1 MIKITGNL
9 QPILNK
15 IEKFPIVIEAAVAES
30 LMASESSI
38 RQNIF
43 DEYGDIFQDYT
54 IETNE
59 DLSINITLNQKDLW
73 HYQNVTGNSFE
84 NIKESIRNCVS
95 QNIKNSLSKNIG
107 GSNGA

>member
-1 MIKITGNL
+1 MIKVTGSL
-9 QPILNK
+9 QPLLNK
-15 IEKFPIVIEAAVAES
+15 IEKLPIVIEAAVAES

-59 DLSINITLNQKDLW
+59 DLSINITLNKKDLW
-73 HYQNVTGNSFE
+73 YYQNVTGDSFE
-84 NIKESIRNCVS
+84 NIKESIKNCVT

-107 GSNGA
+107 GNDGS

>member
-1 MIKITGNL
+1 MIKVTGNL

-43 DEYGDIFQDYT
+43 DEYDDDFQDYT

-73 HYQNVTGNSFE
+73 HYQSVTGNSFE
-84 NIKESIRNCVS
+84 NIKESIKNCVT
-95 QNIKNSLSKNIG
+95 QNIKNGLSKNIRG
-107 GSNGA
+107 NDGS